1 MALIRLSLVC
11 LMSGSLF
18 GYNVAVV
25 AGALGFLAHDYAL
38 TPLDQQMLVT
48 SILVGAFA
56 GAMASGEI
64 AARWGQRRT
73 LLLAGAVFLVVPPLI
88 AVTDGVWQI
97 GALRALLGLAVGTVS
112 MVAPLYVA
120 ECVAAR
126 RRGAL
131 VSLFQLGVTAG
142 ILAAYLV
149 DYAFT
154 ASGDWRVMF
163 ACGAVPAVV
172 LWGALAGLPE
182 SPRWLALRGD
192 MEAARAVLVRLQ
204 GVEADPEELQPAE
217 QTAGRWS
224 DLFSP
229 LVRGVLAMA
238 AGLFLFQNLAGI
250 DGILYYA
257 PDIFLS
263 VGIKAETGAI
273 LATVGLGAVNL
284 GATVVALLI
293 VDRVGR
299 RPLLIGGCL
308 VMSASLLTVGLTLG
322 GGDDDALL
330 TLVGLAAYILAFA
343 VSLGPL
349 PYVLMSEVFPLSVRA
364 RGMSLAAATSWVLNI
379 VVAMTFLLML
389 DGLGAGTTFLFY
401 AGVCAVALVFSWAV
415 VPETRGRSL
424 AEIERSLHR
433 GRRLRDLGKPVDEAA
448 AEP

>member
-1 MALIRLSLVC
+1 
-11 LMSGSLF
+11 MSGSLF

-38 TPLDQQMLVT
+38 TPFDQQVLVT

-56 GAMASGEI
+56 GAMGSGEV

-73 LLLAGAVFLVVPPLI
+73 LLLASAMFLVVPPLI
-88 AVTDGVWQI
+88 ALTGDAWQI
-97 GALRALLGLAVGTVS
+97 GALRAVLGLAVGTVS

-120 ECVAAR
+120 ECVAAE

-142 ILAAYLV
+142 ILGAYLI

-163 ACGAVPAVV
+163 ACGAAPSLVLAAV
-172 LWGALAGLPE
+172 LATLPE
-182 SPRWLALRGD
+182 SPRWLALRGKMD
-192 MEAARAVLVRLQ
+192 AARAVLVRLQ
-204 GVEADPEELQPAE
+204 GARANVAELREPDDE
-217 QTAGRWS
+217 PGRWS

-257 PDIFLS
+257 PAIFLS

-293 VDRVGR
+293 VDRIGR

-322 GGDDDALL
+322 GSSDDAAL
-330 TLVGLAAYILAFA
+330 TLAGLTAYILAFA
-343 VSLGPL
+343 ISLGPL

-379 VVAMTFLLML
+379 VVAMTFLVML
-389 DGLGAGTTFLFY
+389 DGLGAGPTFLFY
-401 AGVCAVALVFSWAV
+401 AGVCAVALVFSWAM

-424 AEIERSLHR
+424 AEIERSLHM
-433 GRRLRDLGKPVDEAA
+433 GRRLRDLGKPES
-448 AEP
+448 EPGG